1 MTAAFTHHRFHTH
14 WRTMATIEV
23 DGSAGALDDVLEDI
37 SFDSRLK
44 PAASPD
50 AGTLRFDLVVNTA
63 RGEDRA
69 AMATFALLSALEAI
83 AENGGLPG
91 FHIVDGESWLREPQL
106 AIAECERRG
115 RALVAHATQ
124 AD

>member
-1 MTAAFTHHRFHTH
+1 MITFTHHRYHTH

-23 DGSAGALDDVLEDI
+23 DRSAGALDDVLDDI

-44 PAASPD
+44 PVASPNAD
-50 AGTLRFDLVVNTA
+50 KLRFDLVVNAA
-63 RGEDRA
+63 RGEERA
-69 AMATFALLSALEAI
+69 GLATFALLSALEAI

-91 FHIVDGESWLREPQL
+91 FHIVDGEHWMREPEH

-115 RALVAHATQ
+115 RALIALA
-124 AD
+124 ARID

>member
-1 MTAAFTHHRFHTH
+1 MITFTHHRYHSH

-23 DGSAGALDDVLEDI
+23 DRSCGALDDVLDDI

-44 PAASPD
+44 PAHSPD
-50 AGTLRFDLVVNTA
+50 PDTLRFDLVVDA
-63 RGEDRA
+63 SRGEERAGRA
-69 AMATFALLSALEAI
+69 AFGLLSALEAI

-91 FHIVDGESWLREPQL
+91 FHIVDGEHWMREPQQ

-115 RALVAHATQ
+115 RELVALSHCIE
-124 AD
+124 